1 MSLISWEQNNKT
13 NKYEFSLISR
23 TCRECPCREAVG
35 VRVIV
40 GRLQG
45 EQRGP
50 QDLSRTVLSLVVPH
64 QHLHRHLFRCR
75 GRRHQVGG
83 HLAAFCLI
91 PAVLEPDLDL
101 SLCELQGGRQ
111 VRPLRPGQVPLVV
124 EAALQL
130 EDLRMRE
137 GGPGALLA
145 LLGLVQALV
154 IQRAGV
160 WERGTRRCSVRV
172 SPCVCLFVCLFGS
185 FRAAAF

>member
-1 MSLISWEQNNKT
+1 MTK
-13 NKYEFSLISR
+13 FSLIPR
-23 TCRECPCREAVG
+23 TCRECPCRKAVG
-35 VRVIV
+35 VGIIV

-50 QDLSRTVLSLVVPH
+50 QDLSRAVLSLVVPH
-64 QHLHRHLFRCR
+64 QNFHRHLLGCR

-83 HLAAFCLI
+83 HLTAFRLV

-130 EDLRMRE
+130 EYLRMGE
-137 GGPGALLA
+137 GGPGALFPLF
-145 LLGLVQALV
+145 GLVQALIV
-154 IQRAGV
+154 QGAGV
-160 WERGTRRCSVRV
+160 
-172 SPCVCLFVCLFGS
+172 
-185 FRAAAF
+185 